1 MKYIRKIFALFCIFA
16 VLSGCKA
23 KFPSQHAAISAG
35 APESSAISSE
45 IAGQGETSGAAF
57 SANVSQTA
65 PNTASGSAKMIKKE
79 LRCTLFISCND
90 ILKNREKFSED
101 KLSLVPKDGVILAE
115 KSVEIKNG
123 ETVYDVLLRETKS
136 NGIPMESASAP
147 VYQSIYIKGI
157 HNIYEKDFGASSG
170 WTYTVNGK
178 QPPVGCNQYQ
188 LKNGDKIQWLF
199 ICGA

>member
-1 MKYIRKIFALFCIFA
+1 
-16 VLSGCKA
+16 
-23 KFPSQHAAISAG
+23 
-35 APESSAISSE
+35 
-45 IAGQGETSGAAF
+45 
-57 SANVSQTA
+57 
-65 PNTASGSAKMIKKE
+65 
-79 LRCTLFISCND
+79 LRCSLLISCGD
-90 ILKNREKFSED
+90 ILKNREKFSKD

-115 KSVEIKNG
+115 KSVEIKDG
-123 ETVYDVLLRETKS
+123 ETVYDVLLRETKA

-157 HNIYEKDFGASSG
+157 HNIYEKDFGATSG

-188 LKNGDKIQWLF
+188 LKNGDNIQWLF